1 MVGEGITAINEKV
14 RKESSFVTLRIKV
27 IPNSKKAEVI
37 KGKPLV
43 VKVKAAPVKGKAN
56 KAVVKLL
63 SKCFGKSVRII
74 SGGKSK
80 KKIVQ
85 IG

>member
-1 MVGEGITAINEKV
+1 MADIKRIN
-14 RKESSFVTLRIKV
+14 V

-37 KGKPLV
+37 KGEPLV
-43 VKVKAAPVKGKAN
+43 VKVKAAPIKGKAN

-63 SKCFGKSVRII
+63 SKYFGKSVSII